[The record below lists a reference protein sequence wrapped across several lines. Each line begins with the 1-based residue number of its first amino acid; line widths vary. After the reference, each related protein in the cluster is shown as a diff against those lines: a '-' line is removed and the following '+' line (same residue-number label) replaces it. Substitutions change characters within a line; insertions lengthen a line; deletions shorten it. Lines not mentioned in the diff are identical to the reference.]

1 MKVPD
6 MASMD
11 TGENGMRKGLT
22 RYGDSQF
29 SQYLRD
35 AFLRSIG
42 LTRSASDRPVVG
54 ITNTF
59 SDYNTCHRAVPDLIQ
74 AVKRGVLMAG
84 GLPME
89 FPVISLHE
97 AFSYPSSMLLR
108 NQMAMDVEEMIKAQ
122 AMDAVVLIGGC
133 DKTVPA
139 LLMGAIS
146 ANLPSILLT
155 AGPAMTGSFQGE
167 RVGACTDCRRFW
179 ADYRADRRTKVE
191 VEEANEQLVASA
203 GTCSVMGTAST
214 MGCISE
220 AMGLM
225 LPGGASALSVSSER
239 LRLAEKTGQRAVGLI
254 QENLK
259 PKDLLSEGSI
269 RNAARML
276 QATGGSTNGVI
287 HLAAIAGRLGLEF
300 DLRELNAL
308 GEDVPM
314 LADVKPS
321 GQFYME
327 DFHKAGG
334 VSRILKQLQDQ
345 FELDCKTV
353 TGKSL
358 METID
363 TQKLGFPQN
372 AIRDSDAPI
381 YQSNAITAVFGNL
394 APEGAVIKRS
404 SATESLLVHRG
415 KAVVFDSLGDLSE
428 RIDSDELEVTSSD
441 VLILRNA
448 GPIGAPGMPEAGFVP
463 IPKKLAREGV
473 RDMVRLSDARMS
485 GTAFG
490 TTVLHISPESAAGGP
505 LSLVEDGDVIE
516 LNVPEQRIQ
525 LLVEESELKERANRA
540 EKKDS
545 KIQLPDRGY
554 VRMYVENVTQAH
566 EGCDFG
572 FLVPKKNR

>member
-1 MKVPD
+1 MRVPD

-11 TGENGMRKGLT
+11 TGENGMRKGLS

-35 AFLRSIG
+35 AFLRSMG

-59 SDYNTCHRAVPDLIQ
+59 SDYNACHRAVPDLIQ

-179 ADYRADRRTKVE
+179 ADYRADRRTKIE
-191 VEEANEQLVASA
+191 VEEANEQLVASE

-214 MGCISE
+214 MACMSE

-239 LRLAEKTGQRAVGLI
+239 LRLAEGTGQRAVGLI
-254 QENLK
+254 QENLM
-259 PKDLLSEGSI
+259 PKDLLSDGSI

-287 HLAAIAGRLGLEF
+287 HLAALAGRLGLEL

-308 GEDVPM
+308 GENVPM
-314 LADVKPS
+314 IADVKPS

-334 VSRILKQLQDQ
+334 VSRILKQLQDR
-345 FELDCKTV
+345 FELDCKSV

-363 TQKLGFPQN
+363 TQMLGFAQN
-372 AIRDSDAPI
+372 AIRESDDPI
-381 YQSNAITAVFGNL
+381 YPSNAITAVFGNL

-404 SATESLLVHRG
+404 SATEPLLVHRG
-415 KAVVFDSLGDLSE
+415 KAVVFDSLDDLSE
-428 RIDSDELEVTSSD
+428 RIDSDELKVTSSD
-441 VLILRNA
+441 VLVLRNA

-516 LNVPEQRIQ
+516 LNVPEKRIQ
-525 LLVEESELKERANRA
+525 LLVEESELKERAVRA
-540 EKKDS
+540 EKEDS
-545 KIQLPDRGY
+545 KVQLPDRGY

-572 FLVPKKNR
+572 FLVPKKNK